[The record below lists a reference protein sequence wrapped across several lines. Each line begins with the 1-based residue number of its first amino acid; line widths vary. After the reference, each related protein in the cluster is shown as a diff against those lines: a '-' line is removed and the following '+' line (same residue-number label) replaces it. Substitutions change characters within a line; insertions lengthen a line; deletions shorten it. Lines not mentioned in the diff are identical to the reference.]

1 MSTKSKT
8 PKTPKTLH
16 NQVLVNLMNEKKF
29 DELATYV
36 SELVQGMQRAGQA
49 INRLERFQF
58 SLIKILLGT
67 GMKYEELQAAM
78 DLLDRSDDI
87 EVFWGVKAPSSV
99 DEPAQAGE
107 V

>member
-1 MSTKSKT
+1 
-8 PKTPKTLH
+8 
-16 NQVLVNLMNEKKF
+16 MNEKKF

-58 SLIKILLGT
+58 SLIKVLLGT
-67 GMKYEELQAAM
+67 GMSYEDLQAAM

-87 EVFWGVKAPSSV
+87 EVFWGVKG
-99 DEPAQAGE
+99 PAQADSPDQALASE